1 MTVMMIKTMTIWQ
14 LALCASACLA
24 ALLTRCPQAP
34 VGGYCFVTIRQK
46 KQNLQDVVLK
56 LALPPYD
63 IRESP
68 VCLF

>member
-14 LALCASACLA
+14 LALCANPVPGSIAYMSS
-24 ALLTRCPQAP
+24 AP
-34 VGGYCFVTIRQK
+34 VGGSCFVSIRQK

-56 LALPPYD
+56 LSLPPDD
-63 IRESP
+63 IRESL

>member
-1 MTVMMIKTMTIWQ
+1 M
-14 LALCASACLA
+14 
-24 ALLTRCPQAP
+24 
-34 VGGYCFVTIRQK
+34 TIRQK